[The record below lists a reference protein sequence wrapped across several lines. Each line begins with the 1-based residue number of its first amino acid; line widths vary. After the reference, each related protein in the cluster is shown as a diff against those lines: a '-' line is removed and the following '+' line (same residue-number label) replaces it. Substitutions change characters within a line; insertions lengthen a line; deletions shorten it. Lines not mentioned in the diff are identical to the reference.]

1 MGIGNIHYRNE
12 ETAEL
17 EDVLRVTK
25 EDTWYL
31 SWKNRYV
38 SWFLKLKLGKLL
50 NIHVYYLEISNNTIS
65 QDLKCSNISKIKCE
79 GSNVKQTGKCYSL
92 P

>member
-1 MGIGNIHYRNE
+1 MLPNLFILILELFYEVRSMGIGNIHYRNE

-38 SWFLKLKLGKLL
+38 S
-50 NIHVYYLEISNNTIS
+50 
-65 QDLKCSNISKIKCE
+65 
-79 GSNVKQTGKCYSL
+79 
-92 P
+92 